1 MKTPTLAAL
10 SATLALLAGAASAQ
24 TSTDEARELAAQAT
38 AAHQRQF
45 LSRAPVAE
53 PAAPGDYRAEAHNRS
68 RLAQYHAEQRALR
81 DYAAG
86 VRSQPIAV
94 HSEDSARAE
103 AQRVH
108 AEQALA
114 ARAAA
119 TRATVA
125 AQ

>member
-1 MKTPTLAAL
+1 MKTLTLAAV
-10 SATLALLAGAASAQ
+10 STALALLAGVALAQ
-24 TSTDEARELAAQAT
+24 TSTDAARELAAQAT
-38 AAHQRQF
+38 AAHQRQ
-45 LSRAPVAE
+45 LLAQAPAAAPVAL
-53 PAAPGDYRAEAHNRS
+53 GDYRAEAHERS
-68 RLAQYHAEQRALR
+68 RFAQHEADQRALLA
-81 DYAAG
+81 YAAG

-114 ARAAA
+114 VRAAA
-119 TRATVA
+119 TQATVA

>member
-1 MKTPTLAAL
+1 MKTLTLAAL
-10 SATLALLAGAASAQ
+10 SSALALLAGVASAQ
-24 TSTDEARELAAQAT
+24 ASTDAARELAAQAT
-38 AAHQRQF
+38 AAQQRQL

-53 PAAPGDYRAEAHNRS
+53 PVAPGDYRAEAHQRS
-68 RLAQYHAEQRALR
+68 RLAQFHAEQRVLLA
-81 DYAAG
+81 YAAG
-86 VRSQPIAV
+86 ARSQPIAV

-119 TRATVA
+119 TQATVA

>member
-1 MKTPTLAAL
+1 MKTLKLAAL
-10 SATLALLAGAASAQ
+10 SSTLALLAGVAAAQ
-24 TSTDEARELAAQAT
+24 AGTDAARELAAQAT
-38 AAHQRQF
+38 AAQQHQR
-45 LSRAPVAE
+45 LSQAPAAE
-53 PAAPGDYRAEAHNRS
+53 PVAPGDYRAEAHNRS
-68 RLAQYHAEQRALR
+68 RLAQFHAEQRALR

-86 VRSQPIAV
+86 LRSQPIAV

-103 AQRVH
+103 AQRLH

-119 TRATVA
+119 TQATLA